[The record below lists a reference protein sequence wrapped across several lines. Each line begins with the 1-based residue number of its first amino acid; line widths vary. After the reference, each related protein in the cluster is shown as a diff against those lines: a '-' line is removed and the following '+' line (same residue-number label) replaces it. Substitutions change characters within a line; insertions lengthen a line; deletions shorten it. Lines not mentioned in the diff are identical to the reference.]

1 MRTIKRYILPLFT
14 LVLITVGAAMPLAV
28 SQMQDSRI
36 NSLREE
42 FLLNTVNLTLQQDV
56 GVSPVLRLIA
66 GECNS
71 ILWEEET
78 KLTEQDAIEAAKAV
92 LTEMEAMDLLSVGDL
107 ALIRDAEGRAE
118 PILLIGGDG
127 SSALVW
133 NWYSYS
139 ENVPYQMWI
148 DDTTGKAVQFL
159 VSSPTPRDT
168 DAAHA
173 LVANWNIF
181 FQGYYGIEI
190 VSVKEESQG
199 IDSGGILYQFVFGAD
214 LQDGL
219 DVCELELE
227 LFDGITTFNFN

>member
-36 NSLREE
+36 SSLREE

-56 GVSPVLRLIA
+56 GVSLVLRLIA

-133 NWYSYS
+133 NCYWSS
-139 ENVPYQMWI
+139 EIPCLMWI
-148 DDTTGKAVQFL
+148 DDAAGKAVQFL
-159 VSSPTPRDT
+159 VSCPTPRDT
-168 DAAHA
+168 DDAHV
-173 LVANWNIF
+173 LLANWTAF
-181 FQGYYGIEI
+181 FQEYYGVEI
-190 VSVKEESQG
+190 VSVKEESRNM
-199 IDSGGILYQFVFGAD
+199 DSGGTLYQFIFEVD

-219 DVCELELE
+219 DACELELE
-227 LFDGITTFNFN
+227 LFDGMATFNFN

>member
-36 NSLREE
+36 SSLREE

-56 GVSPVLRLIA
+56 GVSLVLRLIA

-78 KLTEQDAIEAAKAV
+78 KLTAQEAVEAA
-92 LTEMEAMDLLSVGDL
+92 MEAAAELEAYGLLASGTVDRM
-107 ALIRDAEGRAE
+107 RDKESWAE
-118 PILLIGGDG
+118 PILLIGEDG

-133 NWYSYS
+133 NCYWSGDRRDLYLFL
-139 ENVPYQMWI
+139 I
-148 DDTTGKAVQFL
+148 DDATGKAVEL
-159 VSSPTPRDT
+159 VVSSPTPRDT
-168 DAAHA
+168 EAAHA
-173 LVANWNIF
+173 LFANWHTF
-181 FQGYYGIEI
+181 LQDYYGMEI
-190 VSVKEESQG
+190 ISVKEDSQEL
-199 IDSGGILYQFVFGAD
+199 DSEGVVFQFSLGAD

-219 DVCELELE
+219 ALCELELKM
-227 LFDGITTFNFN
+227 LDGVTTFN

>member
-1 MRTIKRYILPLFT
+1 MRTIKRYILLLFT
-14 LVLITVGAAMPLAV
+14 FVLITVGAAMPLAV

-36 NSLREE
+36 SSLREE

-133 NWYSYS
+133 NCYSYS

-181 FQGYYGIEI
+181 FQGCHR
-190 VSVKEESQG
+190 Q
-199 IDSGGILYQFVFGAD
+199 
-214 LQDGL
+214 
-219 DVCELELE
+219 
-227 LFDGITTFNFN
+227 

>member
-1 MRTIKRYILPLFT
+1 
-14 LVLITVGAAMPLAV
+14 
-28 SQMQDSRI
+28 MQ
-36 NSLREE
+36 
-42 FLLNTVNLTLQQDV
+42 
-56 GVSPVLRLIA
+56 
-66 GECNS
+66 
-71 ILWEEET
+71 
-78 KLTEQDAIEAAKAV
+78 AAKAV

-133 NWYSYS
+133 NCYSYS

-219 DVCELELE
+219 DVCELELK
-227 LFDGITTFNFN
+227 LFGGLAIFK

>member
-14 LVLITVGAAMPLAV
+14 FVLITVGAAMPLAV

-36 NSLREE
+36 SSLREE

-133 NWYSYS
+133 NCYWSGDRRDLYLCL
-139 ENVPYQMWI
+139 I
-148 DDTTGKAVQFL
+148 DDATGKAVEL
-159 VSSPTPRDT
+159 VVSSPTPRDT
-168 DAAHA
+168 EAAHA
-173 LVANWNIF
+173 LFANWNAF
-181 FQGYYGIEI
+181 LQDYYGMEI
-190 VSVKEESQG
+190 ISVKEDSQEL
-199 IDSGGILYQFVFGAD
+199 DSEGVVFQFSLGAD

-219 DVCELELE
+219 ALCELELRM
-227 LFDGITTFNFN
+227 LDGVTTFN